1 MKLLCVLLFAL
12 VTCSFASAQTAEE
25 TKTWIE
31 NFCAGHTDCINPATN
46 TDVAKGLYLFEKG
59 QVDWI
64 SQTYPKDEYDLYD
77 LSTATSITIWIQ
89 GGASFIRL
97 VAQEKRCFRSSHNCA
112 GYVGTFTGTAD
123 IRLQDQANKED
134 TQRLLNAL
142 IHLAELAGAKPNLK
156 EPF

>member
-1 MKLLCVLLFAL
+1 MKLLCTLLFAL
-12 VTCSFASAQTAEE
+12 VTSSFASAQTAEE

-46 TDVAKGLYLFEKG
+46 SKDASGVYFFEKS
-59 QVDWI
+59 QVDWF
-64 SQTYPKDEYDLYD
+64 SRTYPKDEYDLYD
-77 LSTATSITIWIQ
+77 LSTATSITIWTQ

-97 VAQEKRCFRSSHNCA
+97 IAQEKRCLSSSRNCA